1 MNKLI
6 LSLTLTLSGLFL
18 VSYNL
23 PPAKFEITH
32 FNITFAPDLSNRVNP
47 SKYARPLQDITILNR
62 LTENLYP
69 SILRQGRSEQQ
80 RDKLRVDFINKGLIG
95 TYNVQAQSLSLDFGR
110 FGTNQMARINYIKRR
125 NNPSE
130 FLQRDNE
137 RLNTEFSRIY
147 NVAKTKNWGA
157 DIWTY
162 FKEFDGERVLET
174 EKGIHDD
181 AGNSYVNK
189 YKNILIL
196 ATDGY
201 IEAGIYGKGYDLSKK
216 RVDDFRNAFISSGE
230 EDLEAYFNKHK
241 DFRIKPVQNKK
252 LKNVEV
258 LVMELFDR
266 SRSKDGRATVHPTDL
281 DILKLFWADWLKQS
295 GVKRFELQPCSNSKA
310 EAEKTMLN
318 FLGVNKKAD
327 AAASK

>member
-6 LSLTLTLSGLFL
+6 LSLILTLSGLFL

-32 FNITFAPDLSNRVNP
+32 YNITFAPDLSNRVNP
-47 SKYARPLQDITILNR
+47 LKYARPLQDITILNM

-80 RDKLRVDFINKGLIG
+80 RDRLRVDFINKGLIS
-95 TYNVQAQSLSLDFGR
+95 TYNVQTQCLSLDFGR
-110 FGTNQMARINYIKRR
+110 FGTNQKARINYIKRR
-125 NNPSE
+125 NNTPDY
-130 FLQRDNE
+130 LQRDNE

-147 NVAKTKNWGA
+147 NVAKTKNFGA

-162 FKEFDGERVLET
+162 LKEFDGERVLET
-174 EKGIHDD
+174 EKSVQDD
-181 AGNSYVNK
+181 VGNSYINK

-201 IEAGIYGKGYDLSKK
+201 IEAGIYGKGYDLSQK

-230 EDLEAYFNKHK
+230 QDLEAYFKKRK
-241 DFRIKPVQNKK
+241 DCRIKPVQNNK

-266 SRSKDGRATVHPTDL
+266 SRSKDGRAMVHPTDL

-295 GVKRFELQPCSNSKA
+295 GVRRFELQPCANSKA
-310 EAEKTMLN
+310 DAEKTMLN
-318 FLGVNKKAD
+318 FLSVTKKAD